1 LLSVFLKNCL
11 HRGDKNSKKRMPN
24 GIFFYFFHHAFLMLI
39 ALIIKFF
46 LKFFHSE
53 ITTSY
58 LVFLL
63 RHSLAIGKSDQRV
76 V

>member
-1 LLSVFLKNCL
+1 MAS
-11 HRGDKNSKKRMPN
+11 
-24 GIFFYFFHHAFLMLI
+24 FFTFFTMLFDAYCI
-39 ALIIKFF
+39 DYKVF

>member
-1 LLSVFLKNCL
+1 MAS
-11 HRGDKNSKKRMPN
+11 
-24 GIFFYFFHHAFLMLI
+24 FFYFFHHAFLMLI

-46 LKFFHSE
+46 FKFFHSE

>member
-1 LLSVFLKNCL
+1 MAS
-11 HRGDKNSKKRMPN
+11 
-24 GIFFYFFHHAFLMLI
+24 FFYFFHHAFLMLI
-39 ALIIKFF
+39 VLIINIF

-53 ITTSY
+53 ITTNF

-63 RHSLAIGKSDQRV
+63 RHSLATGNSDQRV

>member
-1 LLSVFLKNCL
+1 MV
-11 HRGDKNSKKRMPN
+11 
-24 GIFFYFFHHAFLMLI
+24 II
-39 ALIIKFF
+39 LIIKLF

-53 ITTSY
+53 ITTSS

-63 RHSLAIGKSDQRV
+63 RHSLAIGNSDQRV